1 MTGRCHARLHV
12 AGVLL
17 LSLRLQM
24 CQNRTE
30 AEGTKVGRCH
40 AQPIQKRAFTYL
52 MPPRSRLAC
61 VRQNRTG
68 FRCWTGNAHGRP
80 ACLQV
85 CRLPL
90 HRFCVCLVFA
100 AVLLVCHGMSLI

>member
-68 FRCWTGNAHGRP
+68 FSAGQATPMGAQPASRSAVCPCTGSVCALCLRRC
-80 ACLQV
+80 
-85 CRLPL
+85 
-90 HRFCVCLVFA
+90 
-100 AVLLVCHGMSLI
+100 LVCHGMSLI